1 MYLIVTL
8 VFLGV
13 SIGICYRT
21 IGNGLRA
28 LFSFN
33 ANSDSAAAVASVAV
47 LVQTVF
53 SLFFSSDLAEGK
65 LHLYAVV
72 LSAILFVNAAGKQTM
87 LRRIHSNFRFVTSRE
102 QKYSVRT
109 FDDYNTSLKMTKDC
123 VAEKPLIAYQCKTG
137 FLKRFLELS
146 YNPDP
151 AETASQFLAPIGL
164 IASLVLCIACLLVTR
179 SVPTALSALAA
190 ACCTCV
196 AVANMLAVNLPISR
210 LCKTARRAGAMV
222 VGYEGVEELSNVN
235 AVLVD
240 AEELFPLG
248 TVVLNGIRTFGG
260 RTSAEEAIM
269 AASALMKEAGGPLSG
284 VFEQVISENEEAL
297 PEVENISYE
306 DEHGITGRVN
316 GRRIYIGNRALLVN
330 HQIEAPARE
339 EETQYSSG
347 NKQVVYLAVDNALAA
362 MLVLTYTADRRRKNE
377 LQRLEDSGVSV
388 VIRTNDMNVTPQL
401 VSRLFGVDAASVGVL
416 GSQLSEV
423 GRKLMSGSIP
433 RADAKVATKGRV
445 ESLMSVVSACVHE
458 RRSMGL
464 IVALQNAAVILGFVL
479 VAFLSC
485 FGGMKQL
492 TSFVLFVFEL
502 FWLLVILLLPKL
514 RRPY

>member
-1 MYLIVTL
+1 M
-8 VFLGV
+8 
-13 SIGICYRT
+13 
-21 IGNGLRA
+21 
-28 LFSFN
+28 
-33 ANSDSAAAVASVAV
+33 AV

-248 TVVLNGIRTFGG
+248 TVVL
-260 RTSAEEAIM
+260 
-269 AASALMKEAGGPLSG
+269 LS
-284 VFEQVISENEEAL
+284 
-297 PEVENISYE
+297 
-306 DEHGITGRVN
+306 
-316 GRRIYIGNRALLVN
+316 
-330 HQIEAPARE
+330 
-339 EETQYSSG
+339 
-347 NKQVVYLAVDNALAA
+347 
-362 MLVLTYTADRRRKNE
+362 
-377 LQRLEDSGVSV
+377 
-388 VIRTNDMNVTPQL
+388 
-401 VSRLFGVDAASVGVL
+401 
-416 GSQLSEV
+416 
-423 GRKLMSGSIP
+423 
-433 RADAKVATKGRV
+433 
-445 ESLMSVVSACVHE
+445 
-458 RRSMGL
+458 L
-464 IVALQNAAVILGFVL
+464 IHI
-479 VAFLSC
+479 
-485 FGGMKQL
+485 
-492 TSFVLFVFEL
+492 
-502 FWLLVILLLPKL
+502 
-514 RRPY
+514 